1 MRIGTSLGTA
11 ALMVAVTLAACSETT
26 PADSGPGAP
35 RPSTAGPSHTVPPRN
50 EPPAPASP
58 VAVLSGRLET
68 LRQSLARQTQAY
80 NEAIA
85 AINDRL
91 QAGTTPANRDLV
103 TRWNEAQANLDSV
116 TADLGKLNALAAD
129 VAQQTAATS
138 TMPSPA
144 RTLGADRRP
153 ARAGE
158 GESGRTVQTL
168 NRLKGEVDSEIARQ
182 NSFLQTERPTL
193 ANLGYAINAG
203 RLGPMRTAGGVRR

>member
-1 MRIGTSLGTA
+1 MRIGTSLGAA
-11 ALMVAVTLAACSETT
+11 ALMMAVVLAACSETT

-35 RPSTAGPSHTVPPRN
+35 RLSTAGPARTVLPRN
-50 EPPAPASP
+50 EPTATAGP
-58 VAVLSGRLET
+58 VTVLSGRLET
-68 LRQSLARQTQAY
+68 LRQSIARPTQAY

-116 TADLGKLNALAAD
+116 TADLGKLNTLAAD

-144 RTLGADRRP
+144 RTIGADRRP

-158 GESGRTVQTL
+158 GETGRTVQTL

-193 ANLGYAINAG
+193 ANLGYAVNAG
-203 RLGPMRTAGGVRR
+203 RLGPMRTAGSVRR